1 MEKSFFFCVEEVLY
15 TRDSYQVLL
24 VHEVI
29 LFSSV
34 ADPGYSAFLTRDP
47 E

>member
-24 VHEVI
+24 EMKC
-29 LFSSV
+29 
-34 ADPGYSAFLTRDP
+34 YFLPVLRIRDP
-47 E
+47 VPF

>member
-24 VHEVI
+24 VMKLYFFPALRI
-29 LFSSV
+29 
-34 ADPGYSAFLTRDP
+34 RDTVP
-47 E
+47 F